1 MDSNQTE
8 FELHGIMESFKKLIQ
23 DWIIWKKLVLN
34 PSIQDNPKIELKE
47 KLEELLTKV
56 FEVQTSITEWTEKI
70 ELVLNAHHLFD
81 PNRFCHLLNPSSQ
94 LQEKLEET
102 SRKLQAAQIS
112 LNITSLGL
120 KENLELVLDP
130 SSQNDSIAELKE
142 KLQETIPEVQN
153 GMFLAAIRLRKILVT
168 EKF

>member
-1 MDSNQTE
+1 MESNPK
-8 FELHGIMESFKKLIQ
+8 ELYEIMESFKKLIQ
-23 DWIIWKKLVLN
+23 DWIIWKKFVLN
-34 PSIQDNPKIELKE
+34 PTSQDNPDLEWKE
-47 KLEELLTKV
+47 NLEELLKKV
-56 FEVQTSITEWTEKI
+56 LEVQTAITEWIKKLG
-70 ELVLNAHHLFD
+70 LVLNAHHLFD
-81 PNRFCHLLNPSSQ
+81 PYHFCRLLSPSSQ

>member
-1 MDSNQTE
+1 
-8 FELHGIMESFKKLIQ
+8 MESFKKLIQ

-47 KLEELLTKV
+47 RTTELLKELLTKV

-70 ELVLNAHHLFD
+70 ALELNAHHLFD
-81 PNRFCHLLNPSSQ
+81 LSRFCRPSSQ

-102 SRKLQAAQIS
+102 SRKLQAAQIT
-112 LNITSLGL
+112 LNITDLGL

-142 KLQETIPEVQN
+142 KLQETIPEIQN

>member
-1 MDSNQTE
+1 MESNPK
-8 FELHGIMESFKKLIQ
+8 ELYEIMESFKKLIQ

-34 PSIQDNPKIELKE
+34 PSIQDNPKIELEE

-70 ELVLNAHHLFD
+70 EMELNAPHLFD
-81 PNRFCHLLNPSSQ
+81 LSRFCRPSSQ

-142 KLQETIPEVQN
+142 KLQETIPEIQN

>member
-1 MDSNQTE
+1 MESNPK
-8 FELHGIMESFKKLIQ
+8 ELYEIMESFKKLIQ

-34 PSIQDNPKIELKE
+34 PSIQDNPKIEMKE

-142 KLQETIPEVQN
+142 KLQETIPEIQN